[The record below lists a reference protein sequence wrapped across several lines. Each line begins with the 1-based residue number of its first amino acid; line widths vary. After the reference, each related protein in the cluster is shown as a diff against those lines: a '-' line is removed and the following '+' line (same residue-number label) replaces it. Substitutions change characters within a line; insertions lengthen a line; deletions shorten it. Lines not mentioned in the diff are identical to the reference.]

1 MIQLVARAIIRS
13 QGKYLLVRNKGAEY
27 WCLPGGNVD
36 PHEPIVQ
43 ALERELVEE
52 LGVRPLIGQ
61 LLYIQQLSR
70 HKNEEQVEFFFLVNN
85 PEDYASV
92 DITKTT
98 HGTAEL
104 DGAEFRD
111 LGKDVRPLFLA
122 DELPGLLKNYSPG
135 ILPHFR
141 ISR

>member
-1 MIQLVARAIIRS
+1 MIQLVARAIIPS
-13 QGKYLLVRNKGAEY
+13 NGEYLLVRNKGADY

-36 PHEPIVQ
+36 PHEPIEQ

-52 LGVRPLIGQ
+52 LGVRPMVGQ
-61 LLYIQQLSR
+61 LLYVQQLSR
-70 HKNEEQVEFFFLVNN
+70 HKEEEQVEFFFLINN

-98 HGTAEL
+98 HGAAEL
-104 DGAEFRD
+104 DGAEFRK
-111 LGKDVRPLFLA
+111 LGKDVRPAFLA
-122 DELPGLLKNYSPG
+122 DELPGLLQNYAPG
-135 ILPHFR
+135 ILPHFH